1 MSETGVFGKMCPH
14 CGSTAARRLGECS
27 VCHRTVCEHCGNVQ
41 IAGGQRRVTHR
52 ECLRKADDHFKMI
65 KFVR

>member
-1 MSETGVFGKMCPH
+1 VSDSGVWGKMCPH
-14 CGSTAARRLGECS
+14 CGSADTRRLGECS
-27 VCHRTVCEHCGNVQ
+27 VCHKVACDQCGNVQ
-41 IAGGQRRVTHR
+41 ISGGVRRITHR

>member
-1 MSETGVFGKMCPH
+1 MSDSGVFGKMCPH
-14 CGSTAARRLGECS
+14 CGSTDTRRLGECS

-41 IAGGQRRVTHR
+41 IASGERRVTHR
-52 ECLRKADDHFKMI
+52 ECLRKADGHFKML